1 MQKKNI
7 VEISITSILILV
19 LLFAVI
25 NAVKKDKQT
34 KPSGIKRTE
43 GAVIKKD
50 KEVPSQQKISV
61 KDLYGALEEKSKNL
75 ELKRDPFSL
84 APIIPSEKYSS
95 GTYLNGILWDKACP
109 MAIINDEIVKIGDSV
124 GGKIVVDIKQ
134 DRVILNDGVTDFEL
148 RL

>member
-7 VEISITSILILV
+7 IEISITSILIFV

-25 NAVKKDKQT
+25 NALNKGRA
-34 KPSGIKRTE
+34 SE
-43 GAVIKKD
+43 EA
-50 KEVPSQQKISV
+50 PSQEKISAE
-61 KDLYGALEEKSKNL
+61 DLYGALEEKSKNL

-95 GTYLNGILWDKACP
+95 DTHLNGIVWDKTSP

-134 DRVILNDGVTDFEL
+134 DRVILNDGSKDFEL
-148 RL
+148 RLE